1 MEFEQCRSLTGV
13 GDGFSDDFG
22 GAVDEEA
29 LLGAGDGGVEELACG
44 EGAVGFFGQYDED
57 ILVFAALGAVD
68 GDGPGGT
75 VLGELGD
82 AHRFTLVEM
91 DFEPFSIRVN
101 DADFA
106 VAETGLGVV
115 VIDDDGTV
123 DDFLTRIFSGEEF
136 FDLGAERVAPTGL
149 NAVRGENAD
158 FVECLESLLG
168 RGREGDRLHGLEHGG
183 REVFENL
190 RNAGRLAPKKTIRA
204 GGLLVFGKQIDGF
217 FVLATFD
224 GEGELGYGRAVG
236 ETQGFGE
243 VDAGGFQCFRSG
255 DFGEDISATDAF
267 ELVRVAKKDEA
278 GVVRQGLQKGLPE
291 HRIDHGALVHN
302 ENFARKTVP
311 VVVGATVFTGIV
323 AKQ

>member
-1 MEFEQCRSLTGV
+1 M
-13 GDGFSDDFG
+13 
-22 GAVDEEA
+22 
-29 LLGAGDGGVEELACG
+29 
-44 EGAVGFFGQYDED
+44 
-57 ILVFAALGAVD
+57 
-68 GDGPGGT
+68 
-75 VLGELGD
+75 
-82 AHRFTLVEM
+82 
-91 DFEPFSIRVN
+91 
-101 DADFA
+101 
-106 VAETGLGVV
+106 
-115 VIDDDGTV
+115 
-123 DDFLTRIFSGEEF
+123 
-136 FDLGAERVAPTGL
+136 
-149 NAVRGENAD
+149 RGENAD

-168 RGREGDRLHGLEHGG
+168 RGREGDCLHGLEHGG

-204 GGLLVFGKQIDGF
+204 GGLLVFGKYLDGF
-217 FVLATFD
+217 FGLATFD

-311 VVVGATVFTGIV
+311 VVVGATVFTRIV
-323 AKQ
+323 AEQ